1 MGIKLERGKNLKTG
15 HTCNMLYILCSLSRV
30 NRLEKVKEGHV
41 KKSLVPLASIE
52 CQIMFR
58 NILIGMVVDIK
69 IPSYSI

>member
-30 NRLEKVKEGHV
+30 NGLEKVEGHV